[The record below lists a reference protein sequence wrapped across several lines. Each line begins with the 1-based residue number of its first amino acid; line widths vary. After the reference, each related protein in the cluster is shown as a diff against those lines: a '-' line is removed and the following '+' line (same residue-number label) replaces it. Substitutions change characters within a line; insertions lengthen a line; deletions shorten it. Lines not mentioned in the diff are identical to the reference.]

1 MGNCQVNII
10 SIQSLN
16 FYIHEIG
23 EYKMQIRTACRHE
36 LDIIYLMGFDVWG
49 EGLSRDEYLAGCQSS
64 KKYQSGAWYVL
75 VVDEKPVSSLIVYSD
90 LFGLGQGCF
99 GIGSLATDPAMRGKG
114 FGSQLLRGVTE
125 MLLNAPNTVA
135 TFLHADIGHHYYERL
150 GYRRIPG
157 GEDCMYF
164 SLGLSRYVGE
174 PPTYF

>member
-1 MGNCQVNII
+1 MGNCQVNTI
-10 SIQSLN
+10 SIQS
-16 FYIHEIG
+16 G
-23 EYKMQIRTACRHE
+23 
-36 LDIIYLMGFDVWG
+36 V
-49 EGLSRDEYLAGCQSS
+49 
-64 KKYQSGAWYVL
+64 WYVL

-114 FGSQLLRGVTE
+114 FGSQLLCGVTE

-157 GEDCMYF
+157 GDCMYF
-164 SLGLSRYVGE
+164 SHRRPRYAGD
-174 PPTYF
+174 PTTSF

>member
-1 MGNCQVNII
+1 MDNHE
-10 SIQSLN
+10 SALSLN

-36 LDIIYLMGFDVWG
+36 LDTIYLMGFDVWG

-64 KKYQSGAWYVL
+64 KKYQSGVWYVL

-114 FGSQLLRGVTE
+114 VGSQLLRGVTE
-125 MLLNAPNTVA
+125 KLLNAPEAIA
-135 TFLHADIGHHYYERL
+135 TFLHADIDHHYYEKL
-150 GYRRIPG
+150 GYQRIQSG
-157 GEDCMYF
+157 DCMFF
-164 SLGLSRYVGE
+164 SLGHPHYAGV
-174 PPTYF
+174 PPSYF

>member
-64 KKYQSGAWYVL
+64 KKYQSGVWYVL

-157 GEDCMYF
+157 GDCMYF
-164 SLGLSRYVGE
+164 SHRRPRYVGE